1 MFIRF
6 KNQSTWQVIGSD
18 TYDSLV
24 GAGVAGIVF
33 SEWALANPSA
43 WGYLSPMMRENNGW
57 ALFITTPRG
66 KNHAYDMFN
75 HAVKSD
81 DWYAEIS
88 DAKATGAF
96 SDEQLDGI
104 RAEYVALY
112 GKDFGSSQFEQ
123 EYLCSFE
130 ANILGS
136 YYGGE
141 LASAR
146 SDGRIC
152 AVKHDPDLPVQT
164 VWDIGYSDDTV
175 ILFVQ
180 VAANEAGALRRGD
193 CVERLQLFTA
203 CAAP

>member
-6 KNQSTWQVIGSD
+6 LNGSTWQVIGSD

-43 WGYLSPMMRENNGW
+43 WGYSSPMMRENNGW

-75 HAVKSD
+75 HAMKSD

-96 SDEQLDGI
+96 TDEQLDGI
-104 RAEYVALY
+104 RDEYIALY
-112 GKDFGSSQFEQ
+112 GNDFGASQFEQ

-130 ANILGS
+130 AAILGS
-136 YYGGE
+136 Y
-141 LASAR
+141 
-146 SDGRIC
+146 
-152 AVKHDPDLPVQT
+152 
-164 VWDIGYSDDTV
+164 
-175 ILFVQ
+175 
-180 VAANEAGALRRGD
+180 LRR
-193 CVERLQLFTA
+193 
-203 CAAP
+203 